1 MAAIVRGQVAL
12 KTPSLS
18 CAVTLFPRTG
28 VRTPAWRSQP
38 NKTSPSPFN
47 RRGFRTSPACE
58 HSFTAVKDHEW
69 IELSDDK
76 TQGTIGI
83 THYAASALG
92 DVVYVELPTLDL
104 QVSAG
109 DGIGAVESVKSAS
122 DIMTP
127 VTGKIIAT
135 NEKLEEKPSTINQGP
150 EGEGWIARI
159 EIEDAKEV
167 ESLMDLDAYRKHTE

>member
-1 MAAIVRGQVAL
+1 MAAIVTRQSI
-12 KTPSLS
+12 PRLS
-18 CAVTLFPRTG
+18 CAVAALPRTG
-28 VRTPAWRSQP
+28 VRAPAWQSQP
-38 NKTSPSPFN
+38 KRTSPSPFIG
-47 RRGFRTSPACE
+47 RGFRTSPASYE
-58 HSFTAVKDHEW
+58 KKYTKDHEW

-83 THYAASALG
+83 TQYAASALG

-104 QVSAG
+104 DVSAG
-109 DGIGAVESVKSAS
+109 DAIGAVESVKSAS

-135 NEKLEEKPSTINQGP
+135 NEKLEEKPGTINKGP

-159 EIEDAKEV
+159 QVGDAKEI
-167 ESLMDLDAYRKHTE
+167 EGLMDLDDYKKHTEE